1 MKTRWA
7 RAAGGLMMLGL
18 LGLLGACAAPTT
30 GVSVQ
35 AGQGGLAGE
44 RTYGFARTD
53 AQDGQAG
60 YVRVETLVRDEL
72 ARHGYH
78 EQPEDAR
85 YRLAVAYATQPAELA
100 VTASDCDAGGTG
112 GAGDA
117 AACAAGAGGL
127 RADGSAPFPLPFAGP
142 VYRHLLTLQF
152 VDRQSGETA
161 YQVTSAARDRDADPL
176 AALPALVR
184 GALAKLPFD
193 ASGGWAVTVKRGAAG
208 ALPTVES
215 IEPARSR

>member
-7 RAAGGLMMLGL
+7 RAAGGLAVLGM
-18 LGLLGACAAPTT
+18 LGACAAPTT

-35 AGQGGLAGE
+35 AGQGSFAGE
-44 RTYGFARTD
+44 RSYGFARPD
-53 AQDGQAG
+53 AQQGQSGDA
-60 YVRVETLVRDEL
+60 RVQALVRAEL
-72 ARHGYH
+72 ARHGYR
-78 EQPEDAR
+78 EQPEGAR
-85 YRLAVAYATQPAELA
+85 YRVVIAYATQRAELT
-100 VTASDCDAGGTG
+100 VTAPERG
-112 GAGDA
+112 
-117 AACAAGAGGL
+117 AAGAGQL

-152 VDRQSGETA
+152 IDRRDGSLA
-161 YQVTSAARDRDADPL
+161 YQVTSAARDRDPDPL

-193 ASGGWAVTVKRGAAG
+193 GGGWAVTIKRGAAG
-208 ALPTVES
+208 AVPTVES

>member
-1 MKTRWA
+1 MKTRRA
-7 RAAGGLMMLGL
+7 RAAGGLVM

-44 RTYGFARTD
+44 RTYGFVRTD
-53 AQDGQAG
+53 AQAGQAG
-60 YVRVETLVRDEL
+60 YARVETLVRDEL
-72 ARHGYH
+72 ARQGYR
-78 EQPEDAR
+78 EQPEGAR
-85 YRLAVAYATQPAELA
+85 YRLAIAYATQPAGLA
-100 VTASDCDAGGTG
+100 VTAPDCGAGGTSG
-112 GAGDA
+112 T
-117 AACAAGAGGL
+117 AACAAGPGGP
-127 RADGSAPFPLPFAGP
+127 RADGSAPFALPFAGP

-176 AALPALVR
+176 AALPTLVR

-193 ASGGWAVTVKRGAAG
+193 GSGGWAVTMKRGAAG
-208 ALPTVES
+208 AVPTVES
-215 IEPARSR
+215 IEPLRSR

>member
-1 MKTRWA
+1 MKTRWTC
-7 RAAGGLMMLGL
+7 AAGGLVM

-44 RTYGFARTD
+44 RTYGFARTE

-60 YVRVETLVRDEL
+60 YARVETLVRDEL

-78 EQPEDAR
+78 ERPEGAR
-85 YRLAVAYATQPAELA
+85 YRLAIAYATQPAELA
-100 VTASDCDAGGTG
+100 VTAPDCDAGSVGGT
-112 GAGDA
+112 
-117 AACAAGAGGL
+117 ACAAGTGL

-193 ASGGWAVTVKRGAAG
+193 GSGGWAVTVKRGAAG
-208 ALPTVES
+208 AVPTVES

>member
-7 RAAGGLMMLGL
+7 RAAGGLMM

-35 AGQGGLAGE
+35 AGQGGLASE

-60 YVRVETLVRDEL
+60 YARVETLVRDEL
-72 ARHGYH
+72 ARQGYR
-78 EQPEDAR
+78 EQPEGAR
-85 YRLAVAYATQPAELA
+85 YRLAIAYATQPAELA
-100 VTASDCDAGGTG
+100 VTAPDCDAGGTG
-112 GAGDA
+112 GTGGVGGT
-117 AACAAGAGGL
+117 ACAAGTGL

-176 AALPALVR
+176 AALPGLVR

-193 ASGGWAVTVKRGAAG
+193 GNGGWAVTIKRGAAG
-208 ALPTVES
+208 AVPTVES